1 MSIVKYTITFLAGVY
16 IGQEYGKTI
25 PNVKDYSKELY
36 SSFLNTEFYKRISDD
51 WKKN

>member
-36 SSFLNTEFYKRISDD
+36 NNFLNTDFYKRVSDD